1 MLEFSDI
8 YGINVTKSKN
18 NRHVESENHS
28 HPYYELLY
36 VRSGNFTYF
45 IDDEIIPVEPKT
57 VVLTNK
63 NTIHKARLYGDG
75 DSTYFI
81 IRFYTTSI
89 DESLSDTVLNLFK
102 YRKFL
107 IDENDFSLIDLLFS
121 KIYKEYKHNNENS
134 DIMLKYELGEILIT
148 LSRLVSKSDSTL
160 AVEHAPTVIEESVK
174 YINSLVGTPEINEI
188 TLTSVAEKFFMSP
201 THFSRKF
208 KQETGFGF
216 KEYITSAKILFAKNL
231 MHSTNYSITK
241 IALLSGFDD
250 SNYFSTVFKNH
261 ESISPRAYINFSR
274 KLNDEQN

>member
-8 YGINVTKSKN
+8 YGINVTKAKN
-18 NRHVESENHS
+18 HRYVESENHS

-36 VRSGNFTYF
+36 VRSGNFAYF
-45 IDDEIIPVEPKT
+45 IDDEILPVEPKT
-57 VVLTNK
+57 IILTNK
-63 NTIHKARLYGDG
+63 NTIHKARLYEDG
-75 DSTYFI
+75 ESTYFI
-81 IRFYTTSI
+81 IRFYLTSL
-89 DESLSDTVLNLFK
+89 DEALSDTISNLFK
-102 YRKFL
+102 FKIFSV
-107 IDENDFSLIDLLFS
+107 DEKDFSLIDLLFS
-121 KIYKEYKHNNENS
+121 KIYKEFKNKGDSS

-148 LSRLVSKSDSTL
+148 LSRLISGNESTNEP
-160 AVEHAPTVIEESVK
+160 EHTPTVIEESVK

-188 TLTSVAEKFFMSP
+188 SLTSVAEKFFMSP

-216 KEYITSAKILFAKNL
+216 KEYIISAKILFAKNL

-241 IALLSGFDD
+241 IALMSGFDD

-274 KLNDEQN
+274 KLSDEQN

>member
-1 MLEFSDI
+1 MLEFADI

-57 VVLTNK
+57 IILTNK
-63 NTIHKARLYGDG
+63 NTIHKARLYEEG
-75 DSTYFI
+75 DSTYFV
-81 IRFYTTSI
+81 IRFYSTSL
-89 DESLSDTVLNLFK
+89 DDALSDTLLNLFK
-102 YRKFL
+102 FRRFSV
-107 IDENDFSLIDLLFS
+107 DEKDFSLIDLLFS
-121 KIYKEYKHNNENS
+121 KIYKEFKNKS
-134 DIMLKYELGEILIT
+134 AGCDIMLKYELGEILIT
-148 LSRLVSKSDSTL
+148 LSRLISMNNSTL
-160 AVEHAPTVIEESVK
+160 ANRHTPTIIEESVK

-216 KEYITSAKILFAKNL
+216 KEYIISAKILFAKNL

-241 IALLSGFDD
+241 IALMSGFDD

-274 KLNDEQN
+274 KLSDEQN

>member
-8 YGINVTKSKN
+8 YGINVTKIKN
-18 NRHVESENHS
+18 NRHAESENHS

-36 VRSGNFTYF
+36 VRSGNFAYF
-45 IDDEIIPVEPKT
+45 IDDEIIPVEAKT
-57 VVLTNK
+57 IILTNK
-63 NTIHKARLYGDG
+63 NTIHKAHLYDEG
-75 DSTYFI
+75 DSTYFV
-81 IRFYTTSI
+81 IRFYSTSL
-89 DESLSDTVLNLFK
+89 DDALSDILLNLFK
-102 YRKFL
+102 FKRFSV
-107 IDENDFSLIDLLFS
+107 DEKDFSLIDLLFS
-121 KIYKEYKHNNENS
+121 KIYKEFKNKNDSQN
-134 DIMLKYELGEILIT
+134 IMLKYELSEILIT
-148 LSRLVSKSDSTL
+148 LSRLISASNLTI
-160 AVEHAPTVIEESVK
+160 PTNHTPSIIEESVK

-188 TLTSVAEKFFMSP
+188 TLTSVAEKYFMSS

-261 ESISPRAYINFSR
+261 ESVSPRAYINFSR

>member
-18 NRHVESENHS
+18 HRHVESENHS

-45 IDDEIIPVEPKT
+45 INDEVIPVEPKT
-57 VVLTNK
+57 IVLTNK

-75 DSTYFI
+75 DSTYFVVK
-81 IRFYTTSI
+81 FYSTSL
-89 DESLSDTVLNLFK
+89 DEVLSDTVLNLFK
-102 YRKFL
+102 FRRFS
-107 IDENDFSLIDLLFS
+107 IEENDFSLIDLLFS
-121 KIYKEYKHNNENS
+121 KIYKEFKNKGADC
-134 DIMLKYELGEILIT
+134 DIMLKYELSEILIT
-148 LSRLVSKSDSTL
+148 LSRLISKGDATL
-160 AVEHAPTVIEESVK
+160 APEHKPTVIEESVK
-174 YINSLVGTPEINEI
+174 YINSLVGTPEINEV
-188 TLTSVAEKFFMSP
+188 TLTLVAEKFFMSP

-241 IALLSGFDD
+241 IALMSGFDD

>member
-57 VVLTNK
+57 IILTNK
-63 NTIHKARLYGDG
+63 NTIHKARLYEDG
-75 DSTYFI
+75 DSTYFV
-81 IRFYTTSI
+81 IRFYSTSL
-89 DESLSDTVLNLFK
+89 DDALLDTLLNLFK
-102 YRKFL
+102 FKRFS
-107 IDENDFSLIDLLFS
+107 IDEKDFSLIDLLFS
-121 KIYKEYKHNNENS
+121 KIYKEFKHKSDSS

-148 LSRLVSKSDSTL
+148 LSRLVSAGNLELESWHT
-160 AVEHAPTVIEESVK
+160 PTVIEESVK

-216 KEYITSAKILFAKNL
+216 KEYIISAKILFAKNL

-241 IALLSGFDD
+241 IALMSGFDD

-274 KLNDEQN
+274 KLSDEQN

>member
-18 NRHVESENHS
+18 NRQVESENHS

-45 IDDEIIPVEPKT
+45 IDDEIVPVEPKT
-57 VVLTNK
+57 IILTNK

-75 DSTYFI
+75 DSTYFVI
-81 IRFYTTSI
+81 KFYSTSL
-89 DESLSDTVLNLFK
+89 DDALSDTLLNLFK
-102 YRKFL
+102 YKRFS
-107 IDENDFSLIDLLFS
+107 IDEKDFSLIDLLFS
-121 KIYKEYKHNNENS
+121 KIYKEFKHKNDGC
-134 DIMLKYELGEILIT
+134 DIMLKCELSEILII
-148 LSRLVSKSDSTL
+148 LSRLVSQGNLELESWHT
-160 AVEHAPTVIEESVK
+160 PTVIEESVK

-188 TLTSVAEKFFMSP
+188 TLTSVAKKFFMSP

-274 KLNDEQN
+274 KLSDEQN

>member
-8 YGINVTKSKN
+8 YGINVSKSKN

-57 VVLTNK
+57 IILTNR
-63 NTIHKARLYGDG
+63 NTIHKARLYEEG
-75 DSTYFI
+75 DSTYFV
-81 IRFYTTSI
+81 IRFYPTSL
-89 DESLSDTVLNLFK
+89 DDALSDTLLNLFK
-102 YRKFL
+102 FRRFSV
-107 IDENDFSLIDLLFS
+107 DEKDFSLIDLLFS
-121 KIYKEYKHNNENS
+121 KIYKEFKNKS
-134 DIMLKYELGEILIT
+134 DGCDIMLKYELSEILIT
-148 LSRLVSKSDSTL
+148 LSRLVSKSNL
-160 AVEHAPTVIEESVK
+160 NIENEHTPTVIEESIK

-216 KEYITSAKILFAKNL
+216 KEYIISAKILFAKNL

-241 IALLSGFDD
+241 IALMSGFDD

-274 KLNDEQN
+274 KISDEQN

>member
-8 YGINVTKSKN
+8 YGISVTKSKN
-18 NRHVESENHS
+18 NRYVESENHS

-36 VRSGNFTYF
+36 VRTGNFTYF

-63 NTIHKARLYGDG
+63 NTIHKARLYDDG

-81 IRFYTTSI
+81 IRFYSTSL
-89 DESLSDTVLNLFK
+89 DEALLDTLTNLFK
-102 YRKFL
+102 YKRFT
-107 IDENDFSLIDLLFS
+107 INEENFSLIDLLFS
-121 KIYKEYKHNNENS
+121 KIYKEYKNKSETR
-134 DIMLKYELGEILIT
+134 DIMLKCELGEILII
-148 LSRLVSKSDSTL
+148 LSRLVSKSNISIEGT
-160 AVEHAPTVIEESVK
+160 HTPTVIEESVK
-174 YINSLVGTPEINEI
+174 YINSLVGTPEINEL
-188 TLTSVAEKFFMSP
+188 TLTFVAHKFFMSP

-231 MHSTNYSITK
+231 MHSTDYSITK
-241 IALLSGFDD
+241 IATLSGFDD

-274 KLNDEQN
+274 KINDEQN